1 MKPPTRIFLD
11 SNVLIEGICA
21 EWSNAR
27 AVLILARTKAFT
39 LVLSP
44 YVEEEVENALLARLQ
59 IDDEEGS
66 RFINAYD
73 RALRVLEPEH
83 TPRITPEEYRAH
95 RSWIRHLNDVPV
107 LVTAIKALPD
117 YLITSNTEHFTPEVA
132 ARTGLRIVTPH
143 EFLLSCALRAVTDQ
157 LK

>member
-11 SNVLIEGICA
+11 SNVLVEGVCA
-21 EWSNAR
+21 EWSDAR
-27 AVLILARTKAFT
+27 AVLILARTKAFL

-59 IDDEEGS
+59 SDEEEGS

-73 RALRVLEPEH
+73 RALRVLAPER
-83 TPRITPEEYRAH
+83 TPRITPEEYRTH

-107 LVTAIKALPD
+107 LVTAIKAAPD
-117 YLITSNTEHFTPEVA
+117 FLITSNTEHFTPEVA
-132 ARTGLRIVTPH
+132 TRAGLRIVTPR
-143 EFLLSCALRAVTDQ
+143 EFLHSCALRAIADHLQ
-157 LK
+157 